1 LTESSIFGELVA
13 ILNKIAN
20 KSISIDN
27 LNSWLN
33 DRYQFAVFV
42 FDGELTLHDNLTE
55 QDLLLNFTDEPMQ
68 AQIDLKKG
76 RESSKNEDKIKKRDN
91 FVRSF
96 LMVLYFRLK
105 GLINLIIA
113 QGRLIIRFFY
123 SLRLLL

>member
-1 LTESSIFGELVA
+1 MTESSIFGELVA